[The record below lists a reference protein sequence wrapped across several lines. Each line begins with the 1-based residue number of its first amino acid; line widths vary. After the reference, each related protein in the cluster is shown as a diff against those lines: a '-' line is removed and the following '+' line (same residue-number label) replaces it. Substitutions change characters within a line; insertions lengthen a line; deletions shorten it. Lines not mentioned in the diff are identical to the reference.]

1 LAGGPVIFGREP
13 ARCRVRLR
21 TVTTSRRA
29 RVSEPTPA
37 RPSLLSGTAWNLLG
51 LVLPL
56 GVAVIAIPWLMK
68 LLGLER
74 FGFLALVWAVVGYA
88 SVLDLGIGKALIRLV
103 SRRLA
108 DGDRDGALALASM
121 AAQLLL
127 LVGIGLALVLLL
139 AAGLLLSR
147 ADAGSALP
155 RDEAGG
161 ALVVVAALLPLVL
174 FNSAQV
180 AMLSAW
186 QDFRRLNLLRA
197 LLSTLTYLAPLAL
210 ALQGVGDLR
219 GIVGSL
225 LLVRLGSVLAYGWVC
240 RRRCGWVPRPG
251 GWSREDLGAL
261 IAVGRWMFIA
271 NLAGPLMAYL
281 DRFVVGLQ
289 LPLREVAVYAAPG
302 EIPNRLL
309 MVPYALLAAL
319 FPRVAALGSDAHERR
334 QVLGQSLRWLGA
346 LMTPLVL
353 LGVAFA
359 VPAMTAWLGAE
370 TGPRSAIVLQLLLVG
385 LWFSVLAMGPVTV
398 LQAAG
403 DLRQVALFYLLQ
415 VPLLLGLLWTLTD
428 AWGVVGA
435 ALAVTLRHLVDA
447 VGMLWLAVRQAG
459 WPAGRWGRFALGLG
473 VNGLLLALSATATG
487 WLEAVIVTGVALPI
501 CCAIAWRLWADPHE
515 RARLRAW
522 AWALRR
528 SASPSNRA

>member
-1 LAGGPVIFGREP
+1 MSA
-13 ARCRVRLR
+13 
-21 TVTTSRRA
+21 
-29 RVSEPTPA
+29 PA

-56 GVAVIAIPWLMK
+56 GVAVVAIPWLMA

-88 SVLDLGIGKALIRLV
+88 SVLDLGIGKTLIRLV

-127 LVGIGLALVLLL
+127 LIGLVLALGLWLATGPLL
-139 AAGLLLSR
+139 AR
-147 ADAGSALP
+147 ADAGTVLP

-161 ALVVVAALLPLVL
+161 ALAVVAALLPLVL
-174 FNSAQV
+174 FSSAQV

-186 QDFRRLNLLRA
+186 QDFRLLNLLRA
-197 LLSTLTYLAPLAL
+197 LLSTLTYLAPLVL
-210 ALQGVGDLR
+210 ALQGVDDLR

-225 LLVRLGSVLAYGWVC
+225 LLVRLAGVLAYGLAC
-240 RRRCGWVPRPG
+240 RRRCGWTPRLG
-251 GWSREDLGAL
+251 GWSRQGLAAL
-261 IAVGRWMFIA
+261 MDVGRWMFIA
-271 NLAGPLMAYL
+271 NLAGPLMTYL

-319 FPRVAALGSDAHERR
+319 FPRVAADGADEAARR
-334 QVLGQSLRWLGA
+334 RVLGQSVRWLCA

-359 VPAMTAWLGAE
+359 VPAMTAWLGADN
-370 TGPRSAIVLQLLLVG
+370 GPRAGVVLQVLLAG
-385 LWFSVLAMGPVTV
+385 LWLSALSMGPVTV
-398 LQAAG
+398 VQAAG
-403 DLRQVALFYLLQ
+403 DLRHIALFYLLQ
-415 VPLLLGLLWTLTD
+415 LPLLLALLWGLT
-428 AWGVVGA
+428 GPLGIVGA
-435 ALAVTLRHLVDA
+435 ALAVALRQGVDSA
-447 VGMLWLAVRQAG
+447 GMLWLAVRQVGA
-459 WPAGRWGRFALGLG
+459 PPGRWHRFTLGVAAAALVLVLAAGARGWAEAAAAAVLGLATCAAIAW
-473 VNGLLLALSATATG
+473 GL
-487 WLEAVIVTGVALPI
+487 WLEA
-501 CCAIAWRLWADPHE
+501 DE
-515 RARLRAW
+515 RQRLRQ
-522 AWALRR
+522 WALARR
-528 SASPSNRA
+528 RGAGLPPAAG